1 MAASLGFV
9 FPGQGS
15 QHAGMADA
23 LKELWPAYGDELAKA
38 ESAVARALSD
48 GAIKDLSGEPDTGVA
63 RLGELIDEGPGEV
76 LSLTQYAQPALLL
89 VEHGWDRVLR
99 DRAFAPACVAGHSL
113 GEYAA
118 MLSAGVFDFDTAL
131 ELVMTRGRMMSEA
144 AAEADGAMAAVL
156 GLDREDLDWDAVLA
170 KMGDLARVEIANL
183 NCPGQIVISGV
194 KADVERASETLKE
207 LGAKRVVPLTVSGAF
222 HSTLM
227 RPAAERFAEVLRAT
241 GLGEPEVPVV
251 QNSTSEVALTS
262 EALREGLISQM
273 AGPVLWQD
281 SVVEMV
287 NRGVDTFVEVGPGT
301 VLKGLS
307 KRTVPDVAVYSTDD
321 EADRIALMGEA
332 AG

>member
-1 MAASLGFV
+1 MAANLGFV

-23 LKELWPAYGDELAKA
+23 LKDLWPAYGENLAKA
-38 ESAVARALSD
+38 ESAVARSLADS
-48 GAIKDLSGEPDTGVA
+48 AAKDLSGEPDTGVA
-63 RLGELIDEGPGEV
+63 RLGELIDEGPSEV
-76 LSLTQYAQPALLL
+76 LSLTEYAQPALLL

-99 DRAFAPACVAGHSL
+99 DRGFAPVCAAGHSL

-118 MLSAGVFDFDTAL
+118 MLSAGVFDFDAAL
-131 ELVMTRGRMMSEA
+131 DLVMTRGRLMSES
-144 AAEADGAMAAVL
+144 AAEVDGGMAAVL
-156 GLDREDLDWDAVLA
+156 GLDRDHLDWEAVKA

-194 KADVERASETLKE
+194 KDDVARAGEALKE

-241 GLGEPEVPVV
+241 GLGEPGVPVV
-251 QNSTSEVALTS
+251 QNSTSEAADTAAAL
-262 EALREGLISQM
+262 LEGLVPQM

-287 NRGVDTFVEVGPGT
+287 NRGVDAFVEAGPGT

-307 KRTVPDVAVYSTDD
+307 KRIAPDVAVYSMDD